1 MGSLR
6 PWSVLGRALRI
17 WLRNFVPFS
26 LLSAVVYSPIV
37 VLTVVLARDDGLATK
52 GWGIWSNVNAW
63 VGPALSLVA
72 AGPMTYGVVRHLQ
85 GERASISA
93 CISVGLSRIF
103 PVLGVGMLSGLYVLL
118 AGVVAG
124 LAVMFPV
131 GMIAFTVGL
140 SPKSH
145 GFLVIMAVA
154 GTAVGLAVLLVV
166 AMLLLAVPVAVV
178 ERPGVAKSI
187 ARSRRLTKGNVWRA
201 FLVVVVPGVL
211 EIRTVWAAQ
220 GGFLPD
226 LESADDLRR
235 QMVVTL
241 VSTVRLFGPFK
252 AVAASV
258 VYHDLRVAK
267 EGVSVE
273 ELAQVFD

>member
-37 VLTVVLARDDGLATK
+37 VLTVVLARDDLLVTK

-63 VGPALSLVA
+63 VGPALGLVA

-85 GERASISA
+85 GERTSISA

-103 PVLGVGMLSGLYVLL
+103 PVLGVGIVSGLYVLL
-118 AGVVAG
+118 AGMVAG
-124 LAVMFPV
+124 IAIMIPVVMIGV
-131 GMIAFTVGL
+131 SSGVDTT
-140 SPKSH
+140 SH
-145 GFLVIMAVA
+145 GFLVGVAVA
-154 GTAVGLAVLLVV
+154 GAGGGPVVLLVV
-166 AMLLLAVPVAVV
+166 AMLLLAAPATVV
-178 ERPGVAKSI
+178 EKTGVGTSI
-187 ARSRRLTKGNVWRA
+187 QRSRRLTKGNRWRA
-201 FLVVVVPGVL
+201 FLVVVVPGVV
-211 EIRTVWAAQ
+211 EVGIATAAQ
-220 GGFLPD
+220 GGWLPD
-226 LESADDLRR
+226 LTSTDDLRR

-241 VSTVRLFGPFK
+241 VTTVLLFGPFK

-267 EGVSVE
+267 EGVSIDD
-273 ELAQVFD
+273 LAEVFD